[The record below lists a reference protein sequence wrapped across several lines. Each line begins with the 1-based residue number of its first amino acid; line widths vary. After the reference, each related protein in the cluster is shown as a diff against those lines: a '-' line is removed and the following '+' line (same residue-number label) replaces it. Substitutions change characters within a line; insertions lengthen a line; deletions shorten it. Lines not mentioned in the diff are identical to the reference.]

1 MGKIHSKSFFGQN
14 TGLIIN
20 SSSNSEPYF
29 FIRCIKKK
37 HDGTWEKSLRGEGK
51 VIKCSLEEIVMMLEV
66 LNRKCSNWSSYHS
79 FKDNQTQI
87 AFEWEDEKA
96 RTLWI
101 KIDKYS
107 KMLNFAQAEILRRL
121 LNHFLEEKIVHA
133 TVSSNNTAK
142 NKSMKKN
149 FFDKLSQDVNNDTMV
164 ESHDSP
170 PDIDIITTPID
181 QKTRDFTK
189 EKINVDGSIQGETKK
204 ALLIQF
210 NSGDELWIP
219 KSTIHGKYVPKKNKD
234 QKFLIDDWILKKNK
248 IIS

>member
-1 MGKIHSKSFFGQN
+1 MGNTHSKSFFGQN
-14 TGLIIN
+14 TGLIMN

-37 HDGTWEKSLRGEGK
+37 HDGTWEKPSRGEGK
-51 VIKCSLEEIVMMLEV
+51 AIKCSLEEIVMMLEV
-66 LNRKCSNWSSYHS
+66 LNRKCLNWSSYHS
-79 FKDNQTQI
+79 FKENQTQI
-87 AFEWEDEKA
+87 TFEWEDEKA

-107 KMLNFAQAEILRRL
+107 KMLNFAQAEILKRL
-121 LNHFLEEKIVHA
+121 LTHFLEEKIVHA
-133 TVSSNNTAK
+133 TVSSYDTVKNN
-142 NKSMKKN
+142 SGKKDS
-149 FFDKLSQDVNNDTMV
+149 FDKLSNDVNDDAIIDR
-164 ESHDSP
+164 HDSP
-170 PDIDIITTPID
+170 PGKEKINALND
-181 QKTRDFTK
+181 QKARDFTK
-189 EKINVDGSIQGETKK
+189 EKVNVDGSIQGETKK

-219 KSTIHGKYVPKKNKD
+219 KSTIHGKYIPKKNKD

>member
-20 SSSNSEPYF
+20 SSSNLEPHF

-37 HDGTWEKSLRGEGK
+37 HDGTWEKPSRGEGK
-51 VIKCSLEEIVMMLEV
+51 VIKCSLEETVMMLEV
-66 LNRKCSNWSSYHS
+66 LNRKCPNWSSYHS

-121 LNHFLEEKIVHA
+121 LSHFLEEKIVNA